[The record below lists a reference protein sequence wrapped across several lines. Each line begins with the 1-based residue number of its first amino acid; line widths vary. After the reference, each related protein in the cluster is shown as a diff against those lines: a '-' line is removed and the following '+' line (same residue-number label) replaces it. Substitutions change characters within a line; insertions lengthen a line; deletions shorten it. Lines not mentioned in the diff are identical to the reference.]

1 MIRGYWLNEDENG
14 PIGVTTDYADLDVV
28 EVAVD
33 TSSFDQATAEALA
46 LVADLMQAPEG
57 GTAL

>member
-14 PIGVTTDYADLDVV
+14 PIGVTTDYAGLDVV

-33 TSSFDQATAEALA
+33 TSSFDQAIAEALA
-46 LVADLMQAPEG
+46 LVADLSDQEEG
-57 GTAL
+57 KS